1 MCGCKEKIIL
11 YEPKFAM
18 EAWEA
23 WCPKHGYQNDCYM
36 CRTHTDTYCLCGAA
50 NDFYFS
56 TELCLRHRITPMELC
71 QKHKEAF
78 LKKGKENGISDC

>member
-1 MCGCKEKIIL
+1 MCTCKEKIML

-23 WCPKHGYQNDCYM
+23 WCPKHGYQNDCYL
-36 CRTHTDTYCLCGAA
+36 CHTH

-71 QKHKEAF
+71 QKHKDAL
-78 LKKGKENGISDC
+78 LKKEEEDV